1 MYECDVYYLRFTWFS
16 QERILLTHTRTHKT
30 SDTMYE
36 CDVCSMSMMLS
47 TFYIF
52 ELSQVRILLTHTR
65 THRQSDT
72 MYECDECCQRLNKK
86 KIVLTHSGTHT
97 DTTERLDV
105 MHVVNLLVNF
115 SRYKKKMFTH
125 TLTRT
130 HRHSDTGSPRYSD
143 TPATCPK
150 HIVIQKPPH
159 IKK

>member
-86 KIVLTHSGTHT
+86 KNCTNTLRDTH
-97 DTTERLDV
+97 
-105 MHVVNLLVNF
+105 
-115 SRYKKKMFTH
+115 
-125 TLTRT
+125 
-130 HRHSDTGSPRYSD
+130 
-143 TPATCPK
+143 
-150 HIVIQKPPH
+150 
-159 IKK
+159 